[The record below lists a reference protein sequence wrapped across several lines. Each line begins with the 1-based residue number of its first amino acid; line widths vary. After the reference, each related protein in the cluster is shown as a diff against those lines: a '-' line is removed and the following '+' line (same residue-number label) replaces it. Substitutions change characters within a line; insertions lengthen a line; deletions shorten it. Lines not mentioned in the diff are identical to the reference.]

1 MEGALVSDT
10 VLDAEGDIAQAVLLA
25 AVLLD
30 IFIQILCII
39 PSAPP
44 VYASYLALS
53 FACHSHP
60 ERKEKEKMKMKV
72 CHRENWFAKFLDD
85 E

>member
-10 VLDAEGDIAQAVLLA
+10 VLDAEGDTAQAVLLA

-44 VYASYLALS
+44 VSLCILSGFELCLS
-53 FACHSHP
+53 FSS
-60 ERKEKEKMKMKV
+60 
-72 CHRENWFAKFLDD
+72 
-85 E
+85 

>member
-10 VLDAEGDIAQAVLLA
+10 VLDAEGDTAQAVLLA

-44 VYASYLALS
+44 VLHLI
-53 FACHSHP
+53 
-60 ERKEKEKMKMKV
+60 
-72 CHRENWFAKFLDD
+72 WL
-85 E
+85 